1 MTRPAADIFAAIA
14 RAGAPLTLARAA
26 DGFLPLLLAD
36 LARASDKRLVY
47 IATDDAAMQ
56 ALADTAPFFAPDLI
70 VHRFPAWDCLP
81 YDRAGP
87 SMRVSADRLATLSAL
102 QAPPKRGE
110 LILTT
115 VAAITQRTL
124 TPFRIRQLATTL
136 ATGQRI
142 DRDALADLLV
152 ANGFSRV
159 DTVAD
164 QGEFAVRGG
173 LVDLFPAGE
182 DAGLRVDFFGDEI
195 ESIRR
200 FDPADQRSL
209 GPAKALQLLP
219 ATETLLDQDTIKR
232 FRSSYREIF
241 GAQATGD
248 PLYQAVSEG
257 RRQAGMDHW
266 LPLFE
271 ERLATL
277 FDHIDAATPVLRGH
291 RTDATAETRFDAI
304 RDYHANRVA
313 AEREQAGSY
322 RPLAPETLYLTAD
335 EWGAAERARPVHVV
349 TPFDVPPSGIRDRP
363 RKLCGARFHARANGR
378 PQRL

>member
-1 MTRPAADIFAAIA
+1 MTRSAADIFAAIGSA
-14 RAGAPLTLARAA
+14 SAPLTLARTA

-47 IATDDAAMQ
+47 VATDDTAMQ
-56 ALADTAPFFAPDLI
+56 AIADAAPFFAPDLV

-102 QAPPKRGE
+102 QIAPQRGE

-136 ATGQRI
+136 AAGQRI
-142 DRDALADLLV
+142 DRDALAELLV

-173 LVDLFPAGE
+173 ILDLFPAGE
-182 DAGLRVDFFGDEI
+182 ETGLRVDFFGDEI

-219 ATETLLDQDTIKR
+219 ASETLLDEATIKR
-232 FRSSYREIF
+232 FRSAYRDLF

-248 PLYQAVSEG
+248 PLYQAVSDG

-277 FDHIDAATPVLRGH
+277 FDHIDPATPVLRGH
-291 RTDATAETRFDAI
+291 RT
-304 RDYHANRVA
+304 
-313 AEREQAGSY
+313 
-322 RPLAPETLYLTAD
+322 
-335 EWGAAERARPVHVV
+335 
-349 TPFDVPPSGIRDRP
+349 
-363 RKLCGARFHARANGR
+363 
-378 PQRL
+378 